1 MIQNKMKLLN
11 KIFEQIRGDVKKAG
25 GSNLTLKKKTL
36 ANAKMVSE
44 VG

>member
-1 MIQNKMKLLN
+1 M
-11 KIFEQIRGDVKKAG
+11 FEQINDIMRGDVKKAG

-36 ANAKMVSE
+36 SNSKMVSE